1 MRLADLRHKT
11 IDSVV
16 IAEISGEIDM
26 SNTNELR
33 MALNSMT
40 SNEALGLVI
49 DLSELEYIDSAGIH
63 LIYRLRDSLRSR
75 GQQLRLVIPRD
86 SVVYQTLKLAA
97 VQPGSEM
104 VETLEAAREG
114 FIH

>member
-1 MRLADLRHKT
+1 MLANLHHET

-16 IAEISGEIDM
+16 IAEISGEIDL
-26 SNTNELR
+26 SNSDELR
-33 MALNSMT
+33 MALSRMT
-40 SNEALGLVI
+40 SNDALGLVI
-49 DLSELEYIDSAGIH
+49 DLSQLEYLDSAGIH

-86 SVVYQTLKLAA
+86 SVVYQTLRLAA

-104 VETLEAAREG
+104 VETLEAAREA
-114 FIH
+114 FVR

>member
-1 MRLADLRHKT
+1 VRLADLQHKT
-11 IDSVV
+11 IDAVV
-16 IAEISGEIDM
+16 IVEIRGEIDM
-26 SNTNELR
+26 SNASDLR
-33 MALNSMT
+33 MALTSMT
-40 SNEALGLVI
+40 SNDALGLVV

-75 GQQLRLVIPRD
+75 GQKLRLVIPRD

-104 VETLEAAREG
+104 VETLEAAREA
-114 FIH
+114 FVR

>member
-1 MRLADLRHKT
+1 VRLANLHHET

-33 MALNSMT
+33 MALSSMT
-40 SNEALGLVI
+40 SNDALGLVV
-49 DLSELEYIDSAGIH
+49 DLSELEYIDSAGIQ
-63 LIYRLRDSLRSR
+63 LVYRLRDSLRSR
-75 GQQLRLVIPRD
+75 GQQFRLVIPRD
-86 SVVYQTLKLAA
+86 SVVYRTLKLAA

-104 VETLEAAREG
+104 VETLEAAREA
-114 FIH
+114 FVR

>member
-1 MRLADLRHKT
+1 MRLADLHHET

-16 IAEISGEIDM
+16 IAKISGEIDM
-26 SNTNELR
+26 SNSNELR
-33 MALNSMT
+33 TTLSNMT
-40 SNEALGLVI
+40 SNDVLGLVV

-97 VQPGSEM
+97 LQPGSEM
-104 VETLEAAREG
+104 VETLEAAREAFVG
-114 FIH
+114 

>member
-1 MRLADLRHKT
+1 MRLADLHHET

-26 SNTNELR
+26 SNANELR
-33 MALNSMT
+33 MALNGMT
-40 SNEALGLVI
+40 SNEALGLVV

-75 GQQLRLVIPRD
+75 GQQLRLVIPPD

-104 VETLEAAREG
+104 VETLEAAREA
-114 FIH
+114 FVR